1 MKDYTKYVLVKIGS
15 LIIAM
20 FLLFSAIDCLKH
32 GVDKYATWYSILGMI
47 TCIVA
52 LFSKPK

>member
-32 GVDKYATWYSILGMI
+32 GDDKYATWYSILGMV
-47 TCIVA
+47 TCLVA
-52 LFSKPK
+52 LISKPK